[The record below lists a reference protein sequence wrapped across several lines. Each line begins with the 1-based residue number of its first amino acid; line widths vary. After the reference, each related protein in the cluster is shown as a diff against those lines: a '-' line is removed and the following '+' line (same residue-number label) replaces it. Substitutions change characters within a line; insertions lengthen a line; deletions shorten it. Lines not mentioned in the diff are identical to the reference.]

1 MSFLVEIDDAS
12 ITVRL
17 KGWDRAM
24 NGRRAVE
31 FARGDVAAVDVVDR
45 ANLEAAI
52 THRALG
58 CGTHNGAKRPGG
70 RRIGT
75 MLGHGFGGKQFWAVP
90 STTGGS
96 PLLVINMNDGEF
108 QRAVLFVDNPER
120 VAAALKRTL
129 ESG

>member
-1 MSFLVEIDDAS
+1 MEIDDAS
-12 ITVRL
+12 IAVLL

-24 NGRRAVE
+24 NGRRVVE
-31 FARGDVAAVDVVDR
+31 FALGDVASIAVVQRSV
-45 ANLEAAI
+45 LEATL

-90 STTGGS
+90 PTTEGS
-96 PLLVINMNDGEF
+96 PLLVINMTDGEF
-108 QRAVLFVDNPER
+108 QRAVLFVDDPET
-120 VAAALKRTL
+120 VAAALRRTL